1 MLYYKARITA
11 PTVQIAAIGTPR
23 LAFFFFVLFPRI

>member
-11 PTVQIAAIGTPR
+11 PTVQIVTIGAPR
-23 LAFFFFVLFPRI
+23 LALFLFVLFL

>member
-11 PTVQIAAIGTPR
+11 PTVQIAAIGMPR
-23 LAFFFFVLFPRI
+23 LAFFLFVLFPRI